1 MAAPPFGES
10 YDELIR
16 RLAVILG
23 VATIAAVS
31 VWIVAPFLPAILWA
45 GTIAVAT
52 WPVLLRLQAMLG
64 GRRWAATTVL
74 SLILAVGFFIPLL
87 MVVGTIVQHAG
98 DAADLARDISANGL
112 PAAPAWL
119 ESIPV
124 VGKRAAAEWTAVAA
138 LDAAA
143 VRERLEPA
151 LRVAT
156 RWLVGSAGGLLQL
169 VLQVIL
175 TTVITALIYFNGEKV
190 AGGVR
195 AFFHRLGGEGAESL
209 VLLAG
214 NSARAVARGV
224 VVTAVLQAL
233 LTGVAL
239 GVAGIPGAAILGG
252 LALVLCLAQIG
263 PLFILAGA
271 VAWLYWSHQT
281 TAAIVLAVVS
291 LGLVS
296 MDNVIK
302 PILITR
308 GAKLPL
314 LLVFVG
320 VVGGMLTFGL
330 IGIFIGPVVLAV
342 CWTLVQAWV
351 SEESVASTSRG

>member
-1 MAAPPFGES
+1 MAAPSLGES

-23 VATIAAVS
+23 IAAIAAVS
-31 VWIVAPFLPAILWA
+31 VWIMAPFLPAILWA
-45 GTIAVAT
+45 GTIALAT
-52 WPVLLRLQAMLG
+52 WPLLLRLQAMLG

-74 SLILAVGFFIPLL
+74 TLILAVGFFFPLL

-98 DAADLARDISANGL
+98 DAADLARNLSANGL
-112 PAAPAWL
+112 PPAPAWL
-119 ESIPV
+119 ESIPL
-124 VGKRAAAEWTAVAA
+124 VGRRAAAEWTAAAA

-143 VRERLEPA
+143 VQERLEPA
-151 LRVAT
+151 LKVAT
-156 RWLVGSAGGLLQL
+156 RWLIGSAGGLLQL

-175 TTVITALIYFNGEKV
+175 TTVITALIYANGEKMA
-190 AGGVR
+190 AGIR
-195 AFFHRLGGEGAESL
+195 AFFNRLGGEGAESL
-209 VLLAG
+209 VVLAG
-214 NSARAVARGV
+214 SSARAVALGV

-239 GVAGIPGAAILGG
+239 AVAGVPGAGILGG
-252 LALVLCLAQIG
+252 LALVLCLAQVG

-281 TAAIVLAVVS
+281 TAAVVLAVVS
-291 LGLVS
+291 IGLVS

-320 VVGGMLTFGL
+320 VVGGMLSFGL

-342 CWTLVQAWV
+342 CWTLLQAWV
-351 SEESVASTSRG
+351 SEKSVASTSQG

>member
-1 MAAPPFGES
+1 MLVPGLTDDMDDLARTAEFAAALGNVERVEVLPFHQMGKFKWERLGLSYSLTDVQPPTAEATERACEVLRRAGLKAHEYPRVPTRTDMAAPPFGES

-156 RWLVGSAGGLLQL
+156 RWLVGSAGDSCSW
-169 VLQVIL
+169 
-175 TTVITALIYFNGEKV
+175 F
-190 AGGVR
+190 
-195 AFFHRLGGEGAESL
+195 
-209 VLLAG
+209 
-214 NSARAVARGV
+214 
-224 VVTAVLQAL
+224 
-233 LTGVAL
+233 
-239 GVAGIPGAAILGG
+239 
-252 LALVLCLAQIG
+252 
-263 PLFILAGA
+263 
-271 VAWLYWSHQT
+271 
-281 TAAIVLAVVS
+281 
-291 LGLVS
+291 
-296 MDNVIK
+296 
-302 PILITR
+302 
-308 GAKLPL
+308 
-314 LLVFVG
+314 
-320 VVGGMLTFGL
+320 
-330 IGIFIGPVVLAV
+330 
-342 CWTLVQAWV
+342 
-351 SEESVASTSRG
+351 SR

>member
-1 MAAPPFGES
+1 MTAPAPNGS

-16 RLAVILG
+16 RLAVVLG

-31 VWIVAPFLPAILWA
+31 VWIMAPFLPAILWA

-52 WPVLLRLQAMLG
+52 WPVLLGLQAMLG

-74 SLILAVGFFIPLL
+74 TLILAVGFFIPLL
-87 MVVGTIVQHAG
+87 LVVGTIVQHAG

-112 PAAPAWL
+112 PPAPAWL
-119 ESIPV
+119 ESIPL
-124 VGKRAAAEWTAVAA
+124 VGRRAAAEWTAVAA

-175 TTVITALIYFNGEKV
+175 TTLITALIYFNGERV

-195 AFFHRLGGEGAESL
+195 AFFNRLGGEGAESL

-214 NSARAVARGV
+214 SSARAVALGV

-233 LTGVAL
+233 LTGIAL
-239 GVAGIPGAAILGG
+239 AVAGIPGAAILGG

-263 PLFILAGA
+263 PLFILLGA
-271 VAWLYWSHQT
+271 VGWLYWTNQT
-281 TAAIVLAVVS
+281 TAAVVLGLVS
-291 LGLVS
+291 IGLVS

-342 CWTLVQAWV
+342 CWTLLQAWV
-351 SEESVASTSRG
+351 NEASVASTSRG